1 MGVGQVRHVVA
12 VHRHGLHIG
21 GVSQRKAID
30 LLSLVLDHVKAT
42 AVDRAVQ
49 RRAAVLTDEGLQ
61 INAGVVRHGVV
72 LCRQRFSVVLTY
84 FYNARCVNVVNLR
97 RGHQIDFIRL
107 RVKADAAVVLP
118 GGGIHLQKV
127 PYIQRVGAPQ
137 AVPQAGG
144 VAAEQ
149 VQRFQAQ
156 RMMPQLQH
164 ALVGVQIPGHGL
176 VRLGVG
182 VEQHALLVGGVG
194 RFGQKARQQL
204 VTAQRPAK
212 AEPVR
217 VAGSRVRRVDHLG
230 VVRTHRVGQ
239 ADRADDAV
247 GLARRELIDVGH
259 DAAPRVD
266 LRLGQVGAAAHRVFG
281 RVDLPGHR
289 RAHHARACRGKQRG
303 RVAAQ
308 RRVVQQQ
315 AAVKHRHQILRG
327 IRVPLVA
334 APQQHGLVQAAAVAV
349 KNVRHCVGDKIIA
362 LHHLHR
368 AGVHIGQF
376 NARMTVQG
384 HCIRS
389 LRFIH

>member
-1 MGVGQVRHVVA
+1 
-12 VHRHGLHIG
+12 
-21 GVSQRKAID
+21 
-30 LLSLVLDHVKAT
+30 
-42 AVDRAVQ
+42 
-49 RRAAVLTDEGLQ
+49 
-61 INAGVVRHGVV
+61 
-72 LCRQRFSVVLTY
+72 
-84 FYNARCVNVVNLR
+84 
-97 RGHQIDFIRL
+97 
-107 RVKADAAVVLP
+107 
-118 GGGIHLQKV
+118 
-127 PYIQRVGAPQ
+127 
-137 AVPQAGG
+137 
-144 VAAEQ
+144 
-149 VQRFQAQ
+149 
-156 RMMPQLQH
+156 MMPQLQH

-289 RAHHARACRGKQRG
+289 RAHNARARRGKHCG